1 MQVFTGALCEIVSLM
16 VEAFTNE
23 DMEKARAVEPLEETM
38 DDLSK
43 KLKKRHVERLKS
55 GECTIMLGF
64 ALSDLVTN
72 YERISDHCSNIA
84 IALLQS
90 QSDGY
95 EVHEY
100 VTELQ
105 KEENP
110 EFQRAYLAFREKY
123 RLP

>member
-1 MQVFTGALCEIVSLM
+1 
-16 VEAFTNE
+16 
-23 DMEKARAVEPLEETM
+23 
-38 DDLSK
+38 
-43 KLKKRHVERLKS
+43 
-55 GECTIMLGF
+55 MLGF